1 MTSDRYTWIEYID
14 THTKKENEI
23 NFAFFSFE
31 LSTDDSRQN
40 KTKRKTDT
48 QQKKRNWNML
58 KHNTARKQKRKEN
71 NKAVFFIF

>member
-48 QQKKRNWNML
+48 QQKKE
-58 KHNTARKQKRKEN
+58 TETC
-71 NKAVFFIF
+71 